1 MLAFLAVAAGSVLL
15 GLAGGLLWAWLAPR
29 VVYVAVGHRT
39 AQVASPETSAF
50 IAADGWFCVIAVA
63 GGVVTGLL
71 GYLLAVRRHGALA
84 MAGVLGGG
92 LAAAYAAV
100 WLGQRDGRAHF
111 YALLAAARRGELL
124 RAPLSLGAH
133 EALVFWPLAAGLVAG
148 GLEAVAVLRLR
159 VRTRG
164 AHAAGRPGQ
173 VTPAP
178 MPVPRSHAAG
188 AAVAGVPG
196 AGRIA
201 GTRRRVLIRR
211 CAVLAAPGSLPG
223 ARHPGPAAT
232 WWPWPRRRCRRR

>member
-1 MLAFLAVAAGSVLL
+1 
-15 GLAGGLLWAWLAPR
+15 
-29 VVYVAVGHRT
+29 
-39 AQVASPETSAF
+39 
-50 IAADGWFCVIAVA
+50 
-63 GGVVTGLL
+63 
-71 GYLLAVRRHGALA
+71 
-84 MAGVLGGG
+84 VLGGG

-173 VTPAP
+173 VTAAHAGPASRAAEPPWPEYPAP
-178 MPVPRSHAAG
+178 GGS
-188 AAVAGVPG
+188 PG
-196 AGRIA
+196 HGDAY
-201 GTRRRVLIRR
+201 
-211 CAVLAAPGSLPG
+211 
-223 ARHPGPAAT
+223 
-232 WWPWPRRRCRRR
+232 